1 MFCKITVIP
10 ESGVKGIIHY
20 MQPGWKVNTSKSLKR
35 DYILVYKISSRAL
48 TKRALH
54 FSFFGSTFLE
64 RSPKLGQILSSS
76 PYKSHDYH
84 LEKIVGKNCHL
95 HGRYKATTR
104 TSSYCYTATIRTA
117 VFEFG
122 KIPVGLRCPVMRQAN
137 RAKYL

>member
-1 MFCKITVIP
+1 MVFCKITVIP

-104 TSSYCYTATIRTA
+104 TSSYSIRLVRGSYKQACTCKAVRTSLYRLAATVLRT
-117 VFEFG
+117 
-122 KIPVGLRCPVMRQAN
+122 
-137 RAKYL
+137 